1 MKKKTLLTLVFIGFV
16 LSTWAQTTQLNNK
29 KFKVYEDS
37 LKTFGF
43 QTVNGENELVRRNAT
58 YSFIKTLVRA
68 LKLPGSFNYPFDSLK
83 TISIL
88 KDPKNTFRIF
98 SWPVAVGTNEYRF
111 YGAIQMNNAEKLE
124 LYPLTD
130 YSELIQK
137 PGDTITD
144 NKKWY
149 GAQYYSIIP
158 PIAANDPY
166 VLLGWKG
173 NNNKTTKRIIEA
185 LRFIDGKP
193 VFGFPI
199 FQNEAGEFKHR
210 IIFEYS
216 RQASMMLKYVPSEKM
231 IVFDHL
237 IPPAENMQGKY
248 EFYGPDLSYDGIQYN
263 EGKWKFRS
271 NLKLSNDESES
282 DALYNDPKKL
292 AQPSTIQRQPA
303 KKKN

>member
-1 MKKKTLLTLVFIGFV
+1 MKKKTLLTFVFLGFAC
-16 LSTWAQTTQLNNK
+16 STWAQTSQLNNK

-37 LKTFGF
+37 LKTFGY
-43 QTVNGENELVRRNAT
+43 QTVNGENDLVRRNAT

-68 LKLPGSFNYPFDSLK
+68 LKQPGSFNYSFDSLK
-83 TISIL
+83 TIAIL
-88 KDPKNTFRIF
+88 KDPQNKFRIF
-98 SWPVAVGTNEYRF
+98 TWPVAVGTSEYRF

-124 LYPLTD
+124 LYPLND

-137 PGDTITD
+137 PSDTLTD

-149 GAQYYSIIP
+149 GAQYYAIIP

-173 NNNKTTKRIIEA
+173 NNNKTSKRIIEG
-185 LRFIDGKP
+185 LSFVNGKP

-199 FQNEAGEFKHR
+199 FQNEDGEFKNR

-216 RQASMMLKYVPSEKM
+216 RQASMMLKYVPSQKM

-237 IPPAENMQGKY
+237 IPSTENMKGNY
-248 EFYGPDLSYDGIQYN
+248 EFYGPDLSYDAIQYN
-263 EGKWKFRS
+263 EGKWEFMS
-271 NLKLSNDESES
+271 NIKLSNEPSES

-292 AQPSTIQRQPA
+292 AKPLNNQKQAAQ
-303 KKKN
+303 KKN